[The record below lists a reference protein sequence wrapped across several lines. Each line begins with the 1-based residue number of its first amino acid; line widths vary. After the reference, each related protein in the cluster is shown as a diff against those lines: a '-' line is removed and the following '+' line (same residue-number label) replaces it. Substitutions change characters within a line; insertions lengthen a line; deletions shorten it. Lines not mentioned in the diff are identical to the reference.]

1 MTTYTRHANSGTGP
15 GQITPDGCAVEVYA
29 RIPDMGET
37 AIVASAVT
45 EPRGLTLLEL
55 GAGAGRMTHALVR
68 RGFRVT
74 AVDESPGMLDL
85 IEDARTVRSAIED
98 LDLGERFDVVTL
110 ASFLVNSA
118 DDDQRTGLLDTCARH
133 VAPGGCVVI
142 QRQHD
147 SRHED
152 VGPGHGWSGGGM
164 TITTRSVEPVGDGIV
179 RSLVEYAFDG
189 RTWSQTYYTRLLTEP
204 VFTDVLAASG
214 LRLDRWLT
222 DRHDWARAV
231 PSAG

>member
-1 MTTYTRHANSGTGP
+1 MSTYTRQANTGTGP
-15 GQITPDGCAVEVYA
+15 GEITPDGCAVEVYA
-29 RIPDMGET
+29 RLPEIGET
-37 AIVASAVT
+37 GIVASAVA

-55 GAGAGRMTHALVR
+55 GAGSGRMTRSLVR

-110 ASFLVNSA
+110 TSFLVNTA
-118 DDDQRTGLLDTCARH
+118 DDDLRTGLLDACARH
-133 VAPGGCVVI
+133 VASDGCVVI

-152 VGPGHGWSGGGM
+152 VRPGHGWRADGM
-164 TITTRSVEPVGDGIV
+164 TVTTTDVEQVGDGLT
-179 RSLVEYAFDG
+179 RSRVEYTSEG
-189 RTWSQTYYTRLLTEP
+189 RTWVQTYYSRLLTEP
-204 VFTDVLAASG
+204 VFAEALSAAG
-214 LRLDRWLT
+214 LRVDRWLT
-222 DRHDWARAV
+222 ERHDWVRAV
-231 PSAG
+231 PAG